1 MILVAI
7 QAFTGTNF
15 HFSDYSSSLKSV
27 LATAS
32 NIGKLFEKDAGA
44 RSSDIATIVQDCLS
58 IYGHTSMKSFHKL
71 SCWLLKKLLLFHC
84 WWFEG
89 TGCSLL
95 LKLLHQL
102 ELQSSMS
109 SKSIEGTGSVLV
121 LIFATS
127 FKTSP

>member
-44 RSSDIATIVQDCLS
+44 RSSDIATIVQDCLRKLTIAVRLQVNEIQDLFFPS
-58 IYGHTSMKSFHKL
+58 QFH
-71 SCWLLKKLLLFHC
+71 
-84 WWFEG
+84 
-89 TGCSLL
+89 
-95 LKLLHQL
+95 
-102 ELQSSMS
+102 
-109 SKSIEGTGSVLV
+109 SVYM
-121 LIFATS
+121 ATRA
-127 FKTSP
+127 